1 MEVDIDIDKVSESPE
16 NDSTTAS
23 DIPAA
28 ERVVE
33 AEPTDNQEDVVEFI
47 FSETQKTPNE
57 KIKNL

>member
-23 DIPAA
+23 DIPVA

-33 AEPTDNQEDVVEFI
+33 AKPTDKQEDIVEFI
-47 FSETQKTPNE
+47 FSETQKRPNE
-57 KIKNL
+57 EIKNS